1 MKNFISNGL
10 LSKKVD
16 IIFNKKGPVVPI
28 FVQEIP
34 F

>member
-16 IIFNKKGPVVPI
+16 IIFNKKGPVVHI
-28 FVQEIP
+28 FVQEIS